1 MKALLGM
8 FKSKTFWL
16 NAIGTAAVMINA
28 AQGQAVST
36 ETAAAILAVL
46 NVINRFLTKKPLAEK

>member
-16 NAIGTAAVMINA
+16 NAIGTAAEFINA
-28 AQGQAVST
+28 ANGNVVPT
-36 ETAAAILAVL
+36 EVAISILAAL
-46 NVINRFLTKKPLAEK
+46 NVVNRFLTKKPLAEK